1 MSDMTLAKLEN
12 YNVDQLA
19 ADAAF
24 WRKSQRLWA
33 ENHLSN
39 VSSVAALD
47 WEGLA
52 GEAANMRTLADMGT
66 ADAAGEVS
74 QAASG
79 VADGAGAALMT
90 LRSAALLA
98 VDAARADGFTVG
110 NDFTVSDPNPVLAP
124 LAAARRALAQTHSTA
139 IVSAVEAL
147 VEYDRD
153 VARLLDGHSAAL
165 QAVKFADG
173 NPAPSIAI

>member
-1 MSDMTLAKLEN
+1 MSDVTLSKLED
-12 YNVDQLA
+12 YNVDQLT

-24 WRKSQRLWA
+24 WRNSQTLWA

-66 ADAAGEVS
+66 ADAAAEVS
-74 QAASG
+74 QAASS

-90 LRSAALLA
+90 LRSTALLA

-110 NDFTVSDPNPVLAP
+110 NDFTVSDPNPVPAG
-124 LAAARRALAQTHSTA
+124 LAAARRTQAQAHSAA

-147 VEYDRD
+147 VEFDRD
-153 VARLLDGHSAAL
+153 VARLLDGHTAAL
-165 QAVKFADG
+165 QAVRFGGG
-173 NPAPSIAI
+173 NPPSSIAI